1 MAVMVLFDSLH
12 SFSRAILAI
21 QFPEIYILGEQ
32 LVSEFWS

>member
-12 SFSRAILAI
+12 IFSQAILVV

-32 LVSEFWS
+32 LASEC